1 MLDPLDFYA
10 VRPVPAP
17 ADKRVAVIAIGGG
30 GGACVS
36 PIGVARPFEREEA
49 RAP

>member
-17 ADKRVAVIAIGGG
+17 ADKRVAVIATG